1 MAQTQTRSTPKNAF
15 VFFENQ
21 LRNVTLTKS
30 ILSAQNNLLHG
41 CVCAIVITETITLRH
56 DSRVEF

>member
-30 ILSAQNNLLHG
+30 ILSAQNNTSWMRLCYCNH
-41 CVCAIVITETITLRH
+41 
-56 DSRVEF
+56 